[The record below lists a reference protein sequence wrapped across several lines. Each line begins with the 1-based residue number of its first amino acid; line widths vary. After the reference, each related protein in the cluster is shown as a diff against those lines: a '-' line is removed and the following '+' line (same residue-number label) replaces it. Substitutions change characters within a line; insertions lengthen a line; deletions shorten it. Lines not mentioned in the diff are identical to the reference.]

1 MANPFIQKPAPY
13 LFKGGDASDYEVV
26 TRGAG
31 TWCTRHK
38 ASGETIQ
45 SVQPGGLDMLNI
57 ANLGLNILNLGVGIY
72 NATQLRKL
80 KKKLERVH
88 EDIHSGFEDLE
99 KNIQLGVKDL
109 ENKLDRNQEQI
120 QSYFNSIHNA
130 LSVQHRTLELL
141 VSNQNNFA
149 ENMIILREEMRTG
162 FQDVVEEVKDIEALR
177 KREEFETRT
186 FKLLKVYERF
196 TYMLPELLE
205 ADQLIE
211 RAEDLEAWL
220 RTQLNR
226 IEIGKAERLPLFV
239 ALAFSVRAKA
249 DAFEAK
255 GGNYSSF
262 ATKDITLLINEICS
276 EAYAFCQGRSL
287 YDIAVAMP
295 EILYQYV
302 LLNRS
307 LRKGL
312 EFKKQHEFDILFSSD
327 EIIWDDSLD
336 NFRKL
341 FKHAIGNIEIVKGK
355 EFIPLRTIDDYDW
368 YIRFIGE
375 DRLTF
380 NIHSS
385 RSAILLSEILHK
397 LGHPNPQDGMI
408 EKKSINLL
416 MNFALPEAS
425 KKISHLIKNEFSL
438 DKYPQLMGCGDS

>member
-1 MANPFIQKPAPY
+1 MVNPFTQKPAPY
-13 LFKGGDASDYEVV
+13 LFKGGNASDYEVI
-26 TRGAG
+26 TRDAG

-72 NATQLRKL
+72 NAVQLRKVN
-80 KKKLERVH
+80 KKLERVH
-88 EDIHSGFEDLE
+88 EDIQSGFEDLG
-99 KNIQLGVKDL
+99 KNVQSGFQEL
-109 ENKLDRNQEQI
+109 ENKLDRNHEQI
-120 QSYFNSIHNA
+120 RSCFNSIQNA
-130 LSVQHRTLELL
+130 LTVQHRTLELL

-149 ENMIILREEMRTG
+149 KNMIILREEMRTS
-162 FQDVVEEVKDIEALR
+162 FQHVIEEVKDIEALR

-186 FKLLKVYERF
+186 FKLLKAYERF

-262 ATKDITLLINEICS
+262 ATKDINLLINEICS
-276 EAYAFCQGRSL
+276 EAYVFCQGRSL

-312 EFKKQHEFDILFSSD
+312 ELQKQQEVDILFSSD
-327 EIIWDDSLD
+327 EMIWDDGLD
-336 NFRKL
+336 NFREL
-341 FKHAIGNIEIVKGK
+341 FKPAIENIEIINGK
-355 EFIPLRTIDDYDW
+355 QNIALRTMDDYDW
-368 YIRFIGE
+368 YIRFAGE

-385 RSAILLSEILHK
+385 RSAIQLCEILHK
-397 LGHPNPQDGMI
+397 VGHPNPQNGVI
-408 EKKSINLL
+408 EKKSLNAL
-416 MNFALPEAS
+416 MNFALPKAS
-425 KKISHLIKNEFSL
+425 KKISYLIKNEFVLEKS
-438 DKYPQLMGCGDS
+438 PQILGCRDS